1 MRDIFA
7 NFRTASDGDLT
18 ATETTAG
25 VYLGAAPLVGT
36 PVAIGIP
43 EMDDDA
49 DSLTITFEESAEL
62 AGTYRAIDTLQP
74 IIDDAE
80 RSPVPTT
87 RHIRINNKLDY
98 VRMVFTVAG
107 ATPNFGAVT
116 AGVDLGSYPNVL
128 TGGPAT
134 TTGGY

>member
-43 EMDDDA
+43 EMDNDA

-74 IIDDAE
+74 IIDDTDQ
-80 RSPVPTT
+80 VPATM
-87 RHIRINNKLDY
+87 HIRINNKLDY

-128 TGGPAT
+128 TGGPAE
-134 TTGGY
+134 TTGVY

>member
-1 MRDIFA
+1 MRDIFT

-74 IIDDAE
+74 VIDDTDQ
-80 RSPVPTT
+80 VPATM
-87 RHIRINNKLDY
+87 HIRINNKLDY

-128 TGGPAT
+128 TGGPAE
-134 TTGGY
+134 TTGVY